1 MLRRHGQHVER
12 SLCYTLLQ
20 YSIYLQGGDLLKGTQ
35 TQDDFSD
42 RILTQAEELEFEK
55 LKRSNTLP
63 LEIDRR
69 RDRYFKFLMCAPERK
84 SILLDFINTTLQLM
98 QYMPLVS
105 IELTDRE
112 LDTDFRDGK
121 TLRLDILGTAEDGRM
136 VNIELQR
143 RSGGEFIKRA
153 LYNSG
158 TLIHR
163 QLNEG
168 SSYNSLCQTI
178 FVGLLDF
185 SLFTDSV
192 KWYWDFTL
200 QNSETRRVLTDDL
213 LILFVEMKKLDTQL
227 DELRKQAKENKL
239 DTKELSA
246 RLALWGGY
254 ISNKGVDVVAQLT
267 QADPVFKEVLKAEE
281 DYWGDKRNRFIQ
293 YLEEKAER
301 DVISDLEWATQQ
313 GIKKGK
319 LEGKLEGILEGER
332 IKAFETAKNLLRM
345 GLDGEKIALATGL
358 SVEDVA
364 SLNER

>member
-1 MLRRHGQHVER
+1 MRR
-12 SLCYTLLQ
+12 
-20 YSIYLQGGDLLKGTQ
+20 
-35 TQDDFSD
+35 
-42 RILTQAEELEFEK
+42 
-55 LKRSNTLP
+55 
-63 LEIDRR
+63 
-69 RDRYFKFLMCAPERK
+69 
-84 SILLDFINTTLQLM
+84 
-98 QYMPLVS
+98 
-105 IELTDRE
+105 
-112 LDTDFRDGK
+112 
-121 TLRLDILGTAEDGRM
+121 RM

-168 SSYNSLCQTI
+168 NPYNALCQTI

-185 SLFTDSV
+185 SLFTDSA

-200 QNSETRRVLTDDL
+200 QNSETRRILTDDL
-213 LILFVEMKKLDTQL
+213 LILFVEMKKLDSQL
-227 DELRKQAKENKL
+227 DELRRQAKENKL

-301 DVISDLEWATQQ
+301 DAISDLAWATQQ
-313 GIKKGK
+313 GIERGIQQGIQ
-319 LEGKLEGILEGER
+319 EGKL
-332 IKAFETAKNLLRM
+332 ETAKNLLRM
-345 GLDGEKIALATGL
+345 GLDAEKIALATGL
-358 SVEDVA
+358 SVEEVT
-364 SLNER
+364 SLRGIKE

>member
-1 MLRRHGQHVER
+1 M
-12 SLCYTLLQ
+12 
-20 YSIYLQGGDLLKGTQ
+20 LKGAQ

-55 LKRSNTLP
+55 LKRSNALP

-98 QYMPLVS
+98 QYMRLVS

-121 TLRLDILGTAEDGRM
+121 TLRLDILGTAEDGRL

-168 SSYNSLCQTI
+168 NSYNALCQTI

-213 LILFVEMKKLDTQL
+213 LILFVEMKKLDTRL

-254 ISNKGVDVVAQLT
+254 ISNKGVDVVTQLT

-313 GIKKGK
+313 GIARGLAEGMQKGK
-319 LEGKLEGILEGER
+319 LEGILEGKLEGER

-345 GLDGEKIALATGL
+345 GLDVEKIAFATGL
-358 SVEDVA
+358 SLEDVA

>member
-1 MLRRHGQHVER
+1 MLVATADIAR
-12 SLCYTLLQ
+12 
-20 YSIYLQGGDLLKGTQ
+20 
-35 TQDDFSD
+35 F
-42 RILTQAEELEFEK
+42 
-55 LKRSNTLP
+55 P
-63 LEIDRR
+63 LR
-69 RDRYFKFLMCAPERK
+69 API
-84 SILLDFINTTLQLM
+84 SLQLM
-98 QYMPLVS
+98 KYMPLVS

-168 SSYNSLCQTI
+168 NSYNALCQTI

-185 SLFTDSV
+185 SLFTDSA

-200 QNSETRRVLTDDL
+200 QNSETRRILTDDL
-213 LILFVEMKKLDTQL
+213 LILFIEMKKLDTRL

-267 QADPVFKEVLKAEE
+267 QADPVFKEVLKAEK

-301 DVISDLEWATQQ
+301 DAISDLEWATQQ
-313 GIKKGK
+313 GIEQGIQQGMQQGMQKGK
-319 LEGKLEGILEGER
+319 LEGILEGELKGKLEGER

-345 GLDGEKIALATGL
+345 GLDVEKIALATGL
-358 SVEDVA
+358 SVEEVT
-364 SLNER
+364 SLRGIKE

>member
-1 MLRRHGQHVER
+1 M
-12 SLCYTLLQ
+12 
-20 YSIYLQGGDLLKGTQ
+20 LKGTQ

-42 RILTQAEELEFEK
+42 RILTQAEEREFEK

-98 QYMPLVS
+98 KYMPLVS

-121 TLRLDILGTAEDGRM
+121 SLRLDILGTAEDGRM

-153 LYNSG
+153 LYNSS

-168 SSYNSLCQTI
+168 SFYNTLRQTI

-185 SLFTDSV
+185 SLFTDSA

-200 QNSETRRVLTDDL
+200 QNSETHRILTDDL
-213 LILFVEMKKLDTQL
+213 LILFIEMKKLDSKL
-227 DELRKQAKENKL
+227 DELRRQAKENRL
-239 DTKELSA
+239 DTRELSS

-267 QADPVFKEVLKAEE
+267 KADPVFKEVLKAEE

-301 DVISDLEWATQQ
+301 DAISDLAWATQQ
-313 GIKKGK
+313 GI
-319 LEGKLEGILEGER
+319 EQGIQQGIEQGIARGLAESKR
-332 IKAFETAKNLLRM
+332 ETAKNLLNM
-345 GLDGEKIALATGL
+345 GLDVEKIALATGL
-358 SVEDVA
+358 SVEEVT
-364 SLNER
+364 SLRGIA

>member
-1 MLRRHGQHVER
+1 MRR
-12 SLCYTLLQ
+12 
-20 YSIYLQGGDLLKGTQ
+20 
-35 TQDDFSD
+35 
-42 RILTQAEELEFEK
+42 
-55 LKRSNTLP
+55 
-63 LEIDRR
+63 
-69 RDRYFKFLMCAPERK
+69 
-84 SILLDFINTTLQLM
+84 
-98 QYMPLVS
+98 
-105 IELTDRE
+105 
-112 LDTDFRDGK
+112 
-121 TLRLDILGTAEDGRM
+121 RM

-168 SSYNSLCQTI
+168 NPYNALCQTI

-200 QNSETRRVLTDDL
+200 QNSETRRILTDDL
-213 LILFVEMKKLDTQL
+213 LILFIEMKKLDSRL

-345 GLDGEKIALATGL
+345 GLDVEKIALATGL

>member
-1 MLRRHGQHVER
+1 MKEFQSHEDFDDRMLTKAQ
-12 SLCYTLLQ
+12 
-20 YSIYLQGGDLLKGTQ
+20 
-35 TQDDFSD
+35 
-42 RILTQAEELEFEK
+42 ELEFEK
-55 LKRSNTLP
+55 LLCSDALP
-63 LEIDRR
+63 HNIDRR

-98 QYMPLVS
+98 KYMPLVS

-121 TLRLDILGTAEDGRM
+121 SLRLDILGTAEDGRM

-153 LYNSG
+153 LYNSS

-168 SSYNSLCQTI
+168 SFYNTLRQTI

-185 SLFTDSV
+185 SLFTDSA

-200 QNSETRRVLTDDL
+200 QNSETHRILTDDL
-213 LILFVEMKKLDTQL
+213 LILFIEMKKLDSKL
-227 DELRKQAKENKL
+227 DELRRQAKENKL

-267 QADPVFKEVLKAEE
+267 QADPIFKEVLKAEK

-301 DVISDLEWATQQ
+301 DAISELAWATQQ
-313 GIKKGK
+313 GIQQGIEQGIEQGIGEGIARG
-319 LEGKLEGILEGER
+319 LAEGKR
-332 IKAFETAKNLLRM
+332 ETAKNLLSM
-345 GLDGEKIALATGL
+345 GLDVEKIALATGL
-358 SVEDVA
+358 SVEEVT
-364 SLNER
+364 SLRGIA